1 MEKHHLRNCH
11 RMKRK
16 AIKQLNQKLENTLG
30 VKIASETLDSGEFE
44 GKQIYIEDH
53 EIIAIDIGDSVFLTL
68 KGILKIQPERCYVV
82 VDDGAVKFLYNG
94 ADVMAPGIM
103 DADPNIAQGNT
114 VWVKEEKHGQPLV
127 IGTALISG
135 PEMIES
141 QKGKAIKTL
150 YHLNDDLWNAEV

>member
-1 MEKHHLRNCH
+1 MEKHRLRNCH

-16 AIKQLNQKLENTLG
+16 AIKQLNQRLENTLG
-30 VKIASETLDSGEFE
+30 IKIASETLDSGEFD
-44 GKQIYIEDH
+44 GKQVYIEDH

-68 KGILKIQPERCYVV
+68 KGILKIQPERYYVV

-94 ADVMAPGIM
+94 ADVMAPGIL
-103 DADPNIAQGNT
+103 DADPNIAQGNI
-114 VWVKEEKHGQPLV
+114 VWVKEEMHGQPLV